1 MDGLADRVKND
12 KIPYDQWAAQGYLT
26 LTKGDVIDYSEIEKT
41 ILEIK
46 KFYRVQEVPCDRAM
60 AAMLIQRLEK
70 AGLTPVDVPQTYAS
84 LTDPMNQV
92 EILLKGQANW
102 VEPEPEEQPEGGD
115 VVPTVPTAHLVRGR
129 MTHEANPVAR
139 WCFGNTSIAKN
150 GQGYIK
156 FVKEHK
162 GKSVDRTKRIDL
174 TAAWV
179 NAMARARFWSGR
191 VDISAEILSDDW
203 GM

>member
-1 MDGLADRVKND
+1 M
-12 KIPYDQWAAQGYLT
+12 
-26 LTKGDVIDYSEIEKT
+26 
-41 ILEIK
+41 
-46 KFYRVQEVPCDRAM
+46 
-60 AAMLIQRLEK
+60 
-70 AGLTPVDVPQTYAS
+70 
-84 LTDPMNQV
+84 
-92 EILLKGQANW
+92 
-102 VEPEPEEQPEGGD
+102 
-115 VVPTVPTAHLVRGR
+115 VPTDHLLRGR
-129 MTHEANPVAR
+129 MTHEDNPVAR

-179 NAMARARFWSGR
+179 NAMARARFFSGR